1 MVVWIV
7 PSAGARPA
15 GARHVAHGGVL
26 AGLRDLCLPAAGRGL
41 KTRVLG
47 SSWAGSSVVVLGATR
62 VVLAGVFVCSVA
74 SSRRVCILNA
84 Y

>member
-1 MVVWIV
+1 M
-7 PSAGARPA
+7 
-15 GARHVAHGGVL
+15 

-62 VVLAGVFVCSVA
+62 VVLAGLFVCSVA
-74 SSRRVCILNA
+74 CCRRVYILIT